1 MGFILKNPVFYL
13 FYLSPLYHTVLRDVV
28 ESEGPPDLLANRF
41 SGEVEAKHEL
51 YEVYVAVPIKVQ
63 SVEQLNTELN
73 LD

>member
-51 YEVYVAVPIKVQ
+51 SIEA
-63 SVEQLNTELN
+63 L
-73 LD
+73 